1 MPGDTLTVTIA
12 TAPAHAGGF
21 HLDVAF
27 EVPPGITVLFGPS
40 GSGKST
46 TLAAIAGLG
55 RPASGRIRLGEQTWF
70 DRTAGVDLPACRRGV
85 SLVFQ
90 SLALFPHL
98 TAIENA
104 AYGIDRAVPRAE
116 RRRRAGALLERMRVA
131 HLADRKPASFSGG
144 EAQRVALARAFAR
157 QPRLLLLDEA
167 FSALDRELR
176 IELAGDVR
184 RLVDELAIPAILVT
198 HHRMEAR
205 ALADRL
211 VLLAGGR
218 VVQAGPLAAL
228 WPRVTVVDDADDV
241 AAPLL
246 RPVPRPTLADHPRHG
261 SGVGALSALPTG
273 RGAAPWDRG

>member
-1 MPGDTLTVTIA
+1 MPGDTLTVAIA

-21 HLDVAF
+21 HLDVSF
-27 EVPPGITVLFGPS
+27 QVPPGITVLFGPS

-55 RPASGRIRLGEQTWF
+55 RPSAGRIRLGAATWF
-70 DRTAGVDLPACRRGV
+70 DGAERVSVPTWQRGV

-98 TAIENA
+98 TALENA

-116 RRRRAGALLERMRVA
+116 RRRRASALLERMRVS
-131 HLADRKPASFSGG
+131 HLADRRPASFSGG

-157 QPRLLLLDEA
+157 EPRLLLLDEA

-176 IELAGDVR
+176 IELAADVR
-184 RLVDELAIPAILVT
+184 RLVDELGIPAILVT

-218 VVQAGPLAAL
+218 VSHEGPLAAL
-228 WPRVTVVDDADDV
+228 WPPV
-241 AAPLL
+241 ALVGDAPL
-246 RPVPRPTLADHPRHG
+246 RR
-261 SGVGALSALPTG
+261 SA
-273 RGAAPWDRG
+273 